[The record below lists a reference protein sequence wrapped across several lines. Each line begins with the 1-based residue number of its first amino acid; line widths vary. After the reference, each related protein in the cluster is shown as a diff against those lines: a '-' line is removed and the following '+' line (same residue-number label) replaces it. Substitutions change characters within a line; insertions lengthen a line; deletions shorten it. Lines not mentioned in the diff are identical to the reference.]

1 MRNNCG
7 DIVFIHCQAQSKSK
21 YRLSK
26 YMYKIYALEK
36 KKCFKWSSKL
46 CLLLIVS
53 SVNDVPAKTL
63 IYEHPFGKLLS
74 RFIFEQNTGS
84 VLSCWLKISLIFKM
98 ARVTGSD
105 DGRRSSSISSNLK
118 TMMTRVASR
127 IEWIKERHIMWS
139 LRSSKLQQEYFSF
152 IKKFKNTIRN

>member
-1 MRNNCG
+1 METLYLF
-7 DIVFIHCQAQSKSK
+7 IVRHKANQSIG
-21 YRLSK
+21 YQNICTK
-26 YMYKIYALEK
+26 YMHWRR
-36 KKCFKWSSKL
+36 KKCVKWSSKL

-74 RFIFEQNTGS
+74 WFIFEQNTGS

-139 LRSSKLQQEYFSF
+139 LRSSKLQQEYFSL
-152 IKKFKNTIRN
+152 KFKV